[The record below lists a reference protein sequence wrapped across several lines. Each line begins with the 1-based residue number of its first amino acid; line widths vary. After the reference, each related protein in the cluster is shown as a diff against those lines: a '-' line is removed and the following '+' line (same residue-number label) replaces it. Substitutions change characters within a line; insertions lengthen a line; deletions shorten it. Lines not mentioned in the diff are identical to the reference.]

1 MEILSIYSSINCV
14 LLLYIVVSTQNIV
27 KIEKEVVHIDNLILL
42 VGKSGSGKT
51 TIANYCEKEFWMKQ
65 VQSYTTRK
73 TRFKGEKG
81 HTFIT
86 MAEYMKLPDK
96 VATTYFDGNYYCAT
110 QQQCEDA
117 DIYVI
122 DPHGLESFKRNYHGN
137 KNWITVYIDVN
148 PFTRFHRMVKRGDS
162 IFAALERLKH
172 DHHAFKNFKKRNNMV
187 IVKNKDVTAVSKMID
202 SLCKMERLNMV
213 DLVKKVG
220 IKMVRQ

>member
-1 MEILSIYSSINCV
+1 M
-14 LLLYIVVSTQNIV
+14 VSTQNIV
-27 KIEKEVVHIDNLILL
+27 KIEKEVIHIDYLILL

-51 TIANYCEKEFWMKQ
+51 TIANSLERKYGMKQ

-73 TRFKGEKG
+73 PRFKGEKG

-137 KNWITVYIDVN
+137 KSWITVYIDVN
-148 PFTRFHRMVKRGDS
+148 PFTRFHRLVKRGDS

-172 DHHAFKNFKKRNNMV
+172 DHHAFKNFKKRPDVVM
-187 IVKNKDVTAVSKMID
+187 VKNKKNKNVTVAVDIIYGLYRNPCSVQNSRGKR
-202 SLCKMERLNMV
+202 SNLFWGVE
-213 DLVKKVG
+213 
-220 IKMVRQ
+220 

>member
-1 MEILSIYSSINCV
+1 M
-14 LLLYIVVSTQNIV
+14 
-27 KIEKEVVHIDNLILL
+27 ILL

-51 TIANYCEKEFWMKQ
+51 TIANSLERRYGMKQ

-73 TRFKGEKG
+73 PRFKGEKG

-86 MAEYMKLPDK
+86 MAEYMKLTNK

-172 DHHAFKNFKKRNNMV
+172 DHHAFKNFKKRPDVVM
-187 IVKNKDVTAVSKMID
+187 VKNKKNKNVTVAVDIIYGLYRNPCSVQNSRGKR
-202 SLCKMERLNMV
+202 SNLFWGVE
-213 DLVKKVG
+213 
-220 IKMVRQ
+220 

>member
-1 MEILSIYSSINCV
+1 MI
-14 LLLYIVVSTQNIV
+14 
-27 KIEKEVVHIDNLILL
+27 HIDYLILL

-51 TIANYCEKEFWMKQ
+51 TIANSLERRYGMKQ

-73 TRFKGEKG
+73 PRFKGEKG

-86 MAEYMKLPDK
+86 MAEYMKLTNK

-137 KNWITVYIDVN
+137 KKWITVYIDVN
-148 PFTRFHRMVKRGDS
+148 PFTRFHRLVKRGDS

-172 DHHAFKNFKKRNNMV
+172 DHHAFKNFKKRPDIVM
-187 IVKNKDVTAVSKMID
+187 VKNKKNKNVTVAVDIIYGLYRNPCSVQNSRGKR
-202 SLCKMERLNMV
+202 SNLFWGVE
-213 DLVKKVG
+213 
-220 IKMVRQ
+220 